1 MFETENNNF
10 HKRNN
15 KNNYRMN
22 CFIVL
27 WYKSHISK
35 GKKTIAADKIFGGRV
50 II

>member
-35 GKKTIAADKIFGGRV
+35 GKKQLQLIKYLGGV
-50 II
+50 